1 MKIRIQFVISILS
14 IFLVSLF
21 LVGCGTDNNNLSAP
35 AEPGNENAT
44 PNEEAPPATE
54 EEETPD
60 TTDRGIINKD
70 LDEQHDFSKFE
81 LEVEYESNVKY
92 EAEYESEGNGEA
104 EIEDD
109 ISGRKLKGDEAYEE
123 LAPLLGQLNLN
134 ADQSDQDIMEEILN
148 VFKIPRDFSKFELE
162 FTLKDGTKKEIEL
175 IQ

>member
-1 MKIRIQFVISILS
+1 MKINKYFVASFLFVFLLS
-14 IFLVSLF
+14 IF

-35 AEPGNENAT
+35 GEPGMEEVT
-44 PNEEAPPATE
+44 PNEETPPAT

-60 TTDRGIINKD
+60 TTDRGIMNNE
-70 LDEQHDFSKFE
+70 LDEQHNFSKFE
-81 LEVEYESNVKY
+81 LEVEYETNVKY

-109 ISGRKLKGDEAYEE
+109 ISDRKLKGDEAYAE

-134 ADQSDQDIMEEILN
+134 ADQSDQEIMEEVMN
-148 VFKIPRDFSKFELE
+148 VFKFPRDFSKFELE
-162 FTLKDGTKKEIEL
+162 FTLKDGTKREIEL